1 MFCTN
6 CGMGNNEES
15 RFCTKCGKQ
24 LAQQAT
30 ASDADDERTPQ
41 VTPQPAQPPAP
52 QQYTMPQKI
61 AKTAQPD
68 KVENKKPK
76 GAVFFGVAIGVVA
89 SVLVYIALYFIIGL
103 WSEDNGGVEGAG
115 YAGEDNGRIE
125 EPGYDREDDGRLEE
139 QGYNREDRG
148 RIEGPGFDSAEDA
161 VLAYLDAFSNA
172 DLEAMIATFAIES
185 FVENYDLEATI
196 ISMRLYNPI
205 NQQRFPSSNL
215 FTTDMNAHQ
224 RQARVLDGISRQ
236 YMTIFVPDSED
247 LQDRARQ
254 INDTQEIRQLMRDL
268 GNPAYLDSLDTL
280 NFVGFVD
287 PNRLTGLFDSEIT
300 QQQTERMRDRIGAQQ
315 LESIV
320 ARVAIDGQIYLFGFD
335 VLLYDGKWYIYSLG
349 GYIGA
354 LLGLPIFN
362 GGVILEAYLR

>member
-1 MFCTN
+1 
-6 CGMGNNEES
+6 MGNNEES

-76 GAVFFGVAIGVVA
+76 GAVFLGVAIGVVA

-185 FVENYDLEATI
+185 FVENYDLEASI
-196 ISMRLYNPI
+196 ERIRVYSVNL
-205 NQQRFPSSNL
+205 QQRFPSSNR
-215 FTTDMNAHQ
+215 FTTSMNTRQ
-224 RQARVLDGISRQ
+224 RQAMVVEGISWQ
-236 YMTIFVPDSED
+236 YMTIFVPDSD
-247 LQDRARQ
+247 LLHSWSTIMDDA
-254 INDTQEIRQLMRDL
+254 QEIREFMRDL
-268 GNPAYLDSLDTL
+268 GDPAYLRSLSTM

-287 PNRLTGLFDSEIT
+287 PNRLNDRFDTEQN
-300 QQQTERMRDRIGAQQ
+300 QQNIERIRDIMGAQR
-315 LESIV
+315 LENIV
-320 ARVAIDGQIYLFGFD
+320 ARVDIDGQTYLFCFD
-335 VLLYDGKWYIYSLG
+335 VLLYDGKWYIHSLG
-349 GYIGA
+349 GNIGL
-354 LLGLPIFN
+354 LLGLPFQN
-362 GGVILEAYLR
+362 GGVILEAYLQW